1 MAESVAPVTVL
12 SLWSEDGVRVGDVLS
27 ALEDLRRP
35 EPMPATRTSVLTLVI
50 VASRRSSAVR
60 AQSAVHEL
68 GGRHPA
74 RVLTLVLDPSAAEG
88 APGIDAEI
96 RLLGGSA
103 EGKELWFEDIE
114 LDVHGAVVG
123 HLDSLI
129 EPLTLSDLPVA
140 VWFVDDLPAL
150 DDPLLAAA
158 DVLLVDARELDDVD
172 ALAALVSLCGQ
183 KAVVDL
189 SWTRLRPWRLLLA
202 GLFEGPAFRPFVS
215 SVVRTSVAGR
225 TGPRLLL
232 DGWLADRLG
241 LADAVRHV
249 EPSDHVSI
257 RLWCEGVEGDA
268 TFSVVREGDVRRV
281 VARASITGGP
291 SAEAVLQLPES
302 TPAWGL
308 ADALSHLEHDEVY
321 ERALRRAVAS
331 RVRAQ

>member
-1 MAESVAPVTVL
+1 MAQPVTVL
-12 SLWSEDGVRVGDVLS
+12 SLWSEDGVRVGDVLT

-50 VASRRSSAVR
+50 VAARRESALH
-60 AQSAVHEL
+60 AQAAVHEL

-74 RVLTLVLDPSAAEG
+74 RVLTLVLDPSSTEG

-96 RLLGGSA
+96 RLLGGEA

-114 LDVHGAVVG
+114 LEVHGPAAG

-140 VWFVDDLPAL
+140 VWFVDDLPSL

-158 DVLLVDARELDDVD
+158 DVLLVDARALDDVG
-172 ALAALVSLCGQ
+172 ALAALVDLCGRRP
-183 KAVVDL
+183 VVDL
-189 SWTRLRPWRLLLA
+189 SWTRLRPWRQLLA

-215 SVVRTSVAGR
+215 SVRRSAVAGR

-241 LADAVRHV
+241 LPAAARHV
-249 EPSDHVSI
+249 EAADHVAI
-257 RLWCEGVEGDA
+257 RLWCETDDGRRA
-268 TFSVVREGDVRRV
+268 SFSVVREGDVRRV
-281 VARASITGGP
+281 VARATIEGGA

-308 ADALSHLEHDEVY
+308 ADALAHLEVDEVY
-321 ERALRRAVAS
+321 ERALRRAVGP
-331 RVRAQ
+331 

>member
-1 MAESVAPVTVL
+1 MAEPVAPTLL
-12 SLWSEDGVRVGDVLS
+12 SVWSEDGVRIGDVLR
-27 ALEDLRRP
+27 ALEALRRP

-50 VASRRSSAVR
+50 VATRRASAIR
-60 AQSAVHEL
+60 AQAAVHEL

-74 RVLTLVLDPSAAEG
+74 RVLTLVIDPTARGSA
-88 APGIDAEI
+88 GIDAEI

-103 EGKELWFEDIE
+103 EGKALWFEDVE
-114 LDVHGAVVG
+114 LDVHGEAAR
-123 HLDSLI
+123 HLDSMI

-158 DVLLVDARELDDVD
+158 DVLLVDARELDDVG
-172 ALAALVSLCGQ
+172 ALASLVELCGRQ
-183 KAVVDL
+183 AVVDL
-189 SWTRLRPWRLLLA
+189 SWTRLRPWRQLLA
-202 GLFEGPAFRPFVS
+202 GLFEGPAFRPYVS
-215 SVVRTSVAGR
+215 EVRRSSVAGR

-241 LADAVRHV
+241 LPDAARHV
-249 EPSDHVSI
+249 EASDHVSI
-257 RLWCEGVEGDA
+257 RLWCDGA

-281 VARASITGGP
+281 VARAVIEGGP

-308 ADALSHLEHDEVY
+308 ADALSHLEHDPVY
-321 ERALRRAVAS
+321 ERALRRAV
-331 RVRAQ
+331 RP

>member
-1 MAESVAPVTVL
+1 MAEPVTTTLL
-12 SLWSEDGVRVGDVLS
+12 SVWSDDGVRVGDVLA

-50 VASRRSSAVR
+50 VAARRSSAAR
-60 AQSAVHEL
+60 AQAAVHEL

-74 RVLTLVLDPSAAEG
+74 RVLTLVLDPTASEG
-88 APGIDAEI
+88 PPGLDAEI

-103 EGKELWFEDIE
+103 DGKELWFEDIE
-114 LDVHGAVVG
+114 LDVHGRAVG

-140 VWFVDDLPAL
+140 VWFVDALPAL
-150 DDPLLAAA
+150 DDPLLSAA

-172 ALAALVSLCGQ
+172 ALAALVELCGHQ
-183 KAVVDL
+183 AVVDL
-189 SWTRLRPWRLLLA
+189 SWTRLRPWRQLLA
-202 GLFEGPAFRPFVS
+202 GLFEGPAFRPFATA
-215 SVVRTSVAGR
+215 VRRSSVAGR

-241 LADAVRHV
+241 LPDAARHV
-249 EPSDHVSI
+249 EASDHVSI
-257 RLWCEGVEGDA
+257 RLWCEGA

-281 VARASITGGP
+281 VARASVDGGP
-291 SAEAVLQLPES
+291 EAEAVLQLPEA

-308 ADALSHLEHDEVY
+308 ADALSRLEHDPVY
-321 ERALRRAVAS
+321 EQALRRAVAS
-331 RVRAQ
+331 RVRAR

>member
-1 MAESVAPVTVL
+1 MAEPVTVL
-12 SLWSEDGVRVGDVLS
+12 SLWSEDGIRVGDVLT

-50 VASRRSSAVR
+50 VASRRSSAMV
-60 AQSAVHEL
+60 AQAAVHEL

-74 RVLTLVLDPSAAEG
+74 RVITLVLDGAAAEG
-88 APGIDAEI
+88 AAGIDAEI

-103 EGKELWFEDIE
+103 GGKELWFEDIE
-114 LDVHGAVVG
+114 LDVHGRAVG

-158 DVLLVDARELDDVD
+158 DVLLVDARELDDVG
-172 ALAALVSLCGQ
+172 ALSSLVALCGAR
-183 KAVVDL
+183 AVVDL
-189 SWTRLRPWRLLLA
+189 SWTRLRPWRQLLA

-215 SVVRTSVAGR
+215 AVRRSSVAGR

-241 LADAVRHV
+241 LPDAARHV
-249 EPSDHVSI
+249 EPSDHVAI
-257 RLWCEGVEGDA
+257 RLWCETDDGRKA

-281 VARASITGGP
+281 VAEATIEGGP
-291 SAEAVLQLPES
+291 SASAVLQLPES

-308 ADALSHLEHDEVY
+308 ADALSRLEHDDVY
-321 ERALRRAVAS
+321 ERALRRAVAP
-331 RVRAQ
+331 